1 MSADAWY
8 LDSSAVVK
16 TVVED
21 AESTALADWLRRQDR
36 LAACDLVR
44 VEVVRA
50 ARGSDPAAVPR
61 ARQAIGT
68 LTLIRLDDDLYETA
82 ADLDPPFLRS
92 LDAIHLA
99 AALTMGPDLAGV
111 VTYDRRMAA
120 GAEALGV
127 RVESPGCS

>member
-1 MSADAWY
+1 MSADVWY
-8 LDSSAVVK
+8 VDGSALVK
-16 TVVED
+16 MVVEE
-21 AESTALADWLRRQDR
+21 AESTALADWLRHRDR

-50 ARGSDPAAVPR
+50 VSGSDPTAVPR

-68 LTLIRLDDDLYETA
+68 LTLIRLHDDLYEAA
-82 ADLDPPFLRS
+82 ADLDPPLLRS

-99 AALTMGPDLAGV
+99 AALSMGRDLAGV
-111 VTYDRRMAA
+111 VTYDGRMAA

-127 RVESPGCS
+127 RVEAPGCP

>member
-1 MSADAWY
+1 MSAEAWY

-16 TVVED
+16 TVVEE
-21 AESTALADWLRRQDR
+21 AESTALVDWLRRQDR

-44 VEVVRA
+44 VEVLRA
-50 ARGSDPAAVPR
+50 VRGSDPAAVPR

-68 LTLIRLDDDLYETA
+68 LTLIRLDDDLYDTA

-99 AALTMGPDLAGV
+99 AALTMGRDLAGV

>member
-1 MSADAWY
+1 MSAEAWY

-16 TVVED
+16 TVVEE
-21 AESTALADWLRRQDR
+21 AESTALSDWLRRQDR

-50 ARGSDPAAVPR
+50 VRGSDPAAVPR

-68 LTLIRLDDDLYETA
+68 LTLIRLDDDLYDTA

-99 AALTMGPDLAGV
+99 AALTMGRDLAGV